1 MGKLYVLQNIL
12 NYFISSETP
21 LSSRCLNASA
31 LILILI
37 IAVSLIGG
45 ILVLLNTILK
55 SSLIAELIS
64 KSHNIILV
72 CIIFIIVLLIVGLL
86 F

>member
-37 IAVSLIGG
+37 MAVGLIGS
-45 ILVLLNTILK
+45 ILILLNIIFK
-55 SSLIAELIS
+55 SNLITELIS
-64 KSHNIILV
+64 KSYNIITV
-72 CIIFIIVLLIVGLL
+72 CAIFTTGLLIVGLL